1 MASYSQ
7 RQQGVQA
14 YVKACKGNVY
24 QASNTIAKVADV
36 LVKLTDDS
44 IMESEAVNWA
54 LTGEKPGCIRT
65 RIRQH
70 MNLTVPK
77 SARINQI
84 LSYVEDSDILECV
97 EESYAQSIRIGA
109 ITFYYPVK
117 ISQGKKARVRVLTRM
132 CWFNRKEQ

>member
-1 MASYSQ
+1 MSSYSQ
-7 RQQGVQA
+7 RQHGVQA
-14 YVKACKGNVY
+14 YVRACGYNPYK
-24 QASNTIAKVADV
+24 ASNTIAKVADV
-36 LVKLTDDS
+36 LVKISEDS

-54 LTGEKPGCIRT
+54 LTGEKPGCLRT

-77 SARINQI
+77 SSRINQI
-84 LSYVEDSDILECV
+84 LSYVEDSDILDCV
-97 EESYAQSIRIGA
+97 EESYAQSVRIGA
-109 ITFYYPVK
+109 VTFYYPVK

>member
-1 MASYSQ
+1 M
-7 RQQGVQA
+7 
-14 YVKACKGNVY
+14 Y
-24 QASNTIAKVADV
+24 QASNTIAEVAD
-36 LVKLTDDS
+36 LLIKLTDDS

-84 LSYVEDSDILECV
+84 LSYVEDSDILDCV
-97 EESYAQSIRIGA
+97 EESYAQSVRIGA

-117 ISQGKKARVRVLTRM
+117 ISQSKKARVRVLTRM